1 MYIIKKL
8 KERYTQFIKHPLVD
22 YPFWSLIKYIY
33 INCRLRIQKK
43 PMEIKW
49 FNGLKFYLS
58 LGDSSIIENY
68 YFHIYDY
75 EESIFLIHFLKSK
88 DLVVDIGAN
97 HGHYSLIASGICG
110 AKSISIEPVRK
121 TYNRLLMNVKV
132 NMLNNVKT
140 ENIGLSDDDGSLYF
154 SNNLGNMN
162 KVVDIGKMN
171 LCEKVEVTTLDKLL
185 SPKENPEV
193 IKIDVEGYEK
203 KVLLGAKRILKNRN
217 LNIIIIEL
225 NNSNSD
231 YGYHED
237 DILSLL
243 SGSGFYPYKYIYP
256 ENVLIP
262 LRKKNFDSFNTIF
275 IKDINFVEKRINKK
289 SMLIE
294 KSKRR
299 VIRINEL

>member
-33 INCRLRIQKK
+33 INLRLRIQKK

-121 TYNRLLMNVKV
+121 TYDRLLMNVKV

-162 KVVDIGKMN
+162 KVVDIRKMN

-185 SPKENPEV
+185 SSKENPEV

-203 KVLLGAKRILKNRN
+203 KVLLGAKRILKNHN

-243 SGSGFYPYKYIYP
+243 NGNGFHPYKYIYP

-289 SMLIE
+289 SMSIE

-299 VIRINEL
+299 VIKIDEL

>member
-1 MYIIKKL
+1 MYIIKKF
-8 KERYTQFIKHPLVD
+8 KERYIQFIKHPLVE
-22 YPFWSLIKYIY
+22 YPFLSLMKYIY
-33 INCRLRIQKK
+33 INVKLRIKKK

-58 LGDSSIIENY
+58 LGDSGIIGNY
-68 YFHIYDY
+68 YFHIYDH

-110 AKSISIEPVRK
+110 TRSISIEPVKK
-121 TYNRLLMNVKV
+121 TYDRLLMNVQV
-132 NMLNNVKT
+132 NMLNNVRI

-154 SNNLGNMN
+154 SNNLGSMN
-162 KVVDIGKMN
+162 KVVQIEEMN

-185 SPKENPEV
+185 SPKEKPKV

-203 KVLLGAKRILKNRN
+203 KVLLGASRILKDHN

-231 YGYHED
+231 YGYNEN

-243 SGSGFYPYKYIYP
+243 NGNGFHPYKYIYP
-256 ENVLIP
+256 ENILIP
-262 LRKKNFDSFNTIF
+262 LGKKNFNSFNTIF
-275 IKDINFVEKRINKK
+275 IRNISFVEKRINQK
-289 SMLIE
+289 SIIID
-294 KSKRR
+294 KSKKR
-299 VIRINEL
+299 VLKIDKL